1 VRARRTHRALAGLLV
16 IAPFALLL
24 LSRLVWPDVPA
35 VLPTHWTGPGEV
47 DATTAGA
54 TYLGVVVSIS
64 GFCAMVGALTALF
77 VSVVPDVWSRWIM
90 TLLGA
95 VAAGAASAYGITAW
109 AVHLASGETDDVGP
123 VWGLAFLLVAAGWGG
138 LVYAVHGRRIPDRQ
152 EVLDRIPERDR
163 VVPVTD
169 PAPEAWQTQVRSR
182 LLTGTSVFVLAVFV
196 AVFVLVGMTDAWWAA
211 VLLLVLG
218 LALAAFVLAW
228 SRIEVRADAE
238 GWTVRSGVLPVRLRH
253 VPAGEVVGVSRIDL
267 DPMAWGGYGLR
278 GLPGR
283 TAYVVRG
290 GPAVVVHDH
299 VGHRLAIEIP
309 EGEAVAEAGAR
320 VLRRSA
326 GQALAR
332 QSPATP

>member
-1 VRARRTHRALAGLLV
+1 MSARRPHRALAGLLV

-47 DATTAGA
+47 DATAAGA

-64 GFCAMVGALTALF
+64 GFCAMVGALTAVF
-77 VSVVPDVWSRWIM
+77 ASVVPDVWSRWVM
-90 TLLGA
+90 GLLGA
-95 VAAGAASAYGITAW
+95 VAAGAAAAYGITAW
-109 AVHLASGETDDVGP
+109 AVHLAAGEPDDVGP
-123 VWGLAFLLVAAGWGG
+123 VWGLAFLLVAAAWGW
-138 LVYAVHGRRIPDRQ
+138 LVYAVHGRRIPERQ

-169 PAPEAWQTQVRSR
+169 PEEEVWQTRVRSK
-182 LLTGTSVFVLAVFV
+182 LLAGTSVFVLAVFV
-196 AVFVLVGMTDAWWAA
+196 AVFVLVGMSDAWWAAA
-211 VLLLVLG
+211 VLLLVG

-228 SRIEVRADAE
+228 SRIEVRADAA
-238 GWTVRSGVLPVRLRH
+238 GWTVRSGLLPVQLRH

-290 GPAVVVHDH
+290 GPAVVVHQH
-299 VGHRLAIEIP
+299 TGHRLAIEIS

-326 GQALAR
+326 GRALAR
-332 QSPATP
+332 QGTSAP